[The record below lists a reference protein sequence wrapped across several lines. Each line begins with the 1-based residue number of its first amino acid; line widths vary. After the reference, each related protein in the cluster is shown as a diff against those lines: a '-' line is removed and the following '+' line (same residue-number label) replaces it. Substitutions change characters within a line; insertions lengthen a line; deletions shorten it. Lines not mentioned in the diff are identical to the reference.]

1 MKILLITE
9 DINIKNELN
18 KVFDENSTIKLLRQ
32 NSLEKIKQILLKNS
46 FDLIIS
52 DTKINGLSGFDV
64 LKLRNKYHQE
74 VKFVFYSK
82 DKSLNT
88 IKKAFKNNA
97 DDYII
102 KPELKNLIKYIN
114 SLQKKDRASKKFSQN
129 INKQKVNITNFSD
142 NFPLGIFQTD
152 KYGRTIYV
160 NREWSKI
167 SGLSSN
173 EALGDGWLK
182 AVHPDD
188 REILIKNWKSRARS
202 KKTSSAVYRF
212 LRPDGNIVWVQ
223 GFAAPQKDK
232 NGRIL
237 GYIGSIINITAQKN
251 IVNEIEESKKRF
263 SLLFEASPIGM
274 MIVDKS
280 FNVLEVN
287 EVFTKIFGY
296 SKRDIGNIRN
306 FYKISHSDKTIQ
318 REIILKWQQIL
329 DELIFNHNSITVEY
343 PVICK
348 NCEEKIIESTFT
360 STDDFIFITFSDI
373 TQKKQTE
380 LSLSSR
386 LEKIQLLNQL
396 SLNLQEDLDIRE
408 IIKHSYEIIPK
419 FLKVDRVSIFVYEPK
434 IDGLISEKY
443 IGQEIDKNN
452 VIYQPINI
460 SISGKCFR
468 EGEIVVVENC
478 KKSDLIPQKYVKQL
492 NLKSSVAIPLKASGK
507 SIGVIRLDFTEK
519 YHKFS
524 DEEIEFY
531 KLLGLQLGAIIRNSQ
546 LFSEQNAITKKLKE
560 SNERYFLTIEATEE
574 GIWDWNVITNEVYF
588 SPQWKRQIGYED
600 HELKNAFETWVEHL
614 HPDEREARIQAVKN
628 YLQNP
633 TKYFIQEFRLRHKDG
648 SYRWIHNRASS
659 LLDDKGNVIRMFG
672 AHTDIT
678 EKKIAESKIIES
690 EKQFRTLFERAA
702 DAILIADIE
711 TGKILDANFA
721 ACNLLNKTKEQII
734 GLHQSELHPPEISE
748 SIKEIFQDHIKQTE
762 IEGTSKPVETLVQ
775 RSDGSTVEVEI
786 LASQIN
792 YKDKKCLLGLFRDIS
807 LRKKAE
813 KEIRESERKLRSL
826 IETTIEGICTT
837 DANDIITYVNP
848 VFSKLLKYE
857 TDELIG
863 KNFKDL
869 ISPSDLKNYC
879 SQQELRKSGQS
890 AVYEISLINKDKEVL
905 WFIISATPVFD
916 ENGNFTGSFGMF
928 TNITEKKLVE
938 EAIKHSEQ
946 RFRSIWENSFDAMRL
961 ANSNGIIIDVN
972 DAFCRLFN
980 KSKDEIIGIIFYNLY
995 KDVDIDSYLKK
1006 FKENFKN
1013 NSINSLLEAK
1023 IVTWNDEVKWVSLS
1037 NSFIYDSN
1045 GEKLLL
1051 SIFRD
1056 ITKNK
1061 LAEEEIKKLY
1071 RGIEH
1076 SPVSILITDTEGVI
1090 EYVNPKFCEVS
1101 GYSLSEVLGM
1111 KPSLLKSGLMEKS
1124 FYKNLWETITS
1135 GNVWQGEF
1143 LNKRKNGD
1151 LFWESALIAPVTD
1164 EEGKII
1170 NYIGIKE
1177 DITEKKML
1185 FEQLI
1190 LAKEKAEES
1199 NRLKSNFLANMS
1211 HELRTPL
1218 NGILGYAEI
1227 LKEDSNDPI
1236 IKDYASIIFRSGRR
1250 LLETLNLI
1258 LDYSKIESE
1267 KVEAKFEYQN
1277 IQFLLKEIYK
1287 LHLPN
1292 ALKKKLDFNFESEF
1306 EEVLIKTDVQI
1317 FNSIFNNLVNN
1328 AIKFTEKGSVSI
1340 KLKKSIH
1347 NEQNCVC
1354 IIVED
1359 TGIGISKEQQSIIWE
1374 PFRQLSEGKS
1384 RSHEGT
1390 GLGLAIVKNYVKTL
1404 NGEIELESDLGKGSK
1419 FSIYFP
1425 F

>member
-18 KVFDENSTIKLLRQ
+18 KVFDENSTIKLHRP
-32 NSLEKIKQILLKNS
+32 NSLEKIKQILLKNA

-52 DTKINGLSGFDV
+52 DTKTNGLSGFDV

-74 VKFVFYSK
+74 VKFVFYSA

-88 IKKAFKNNA
+88 IKKAFKNNV

-102 KPELKNLIKYIN
+102 KPELNNLIKYIN

-129 INKQKVNITNFSD
+129 INKQKINITNFSD
-142 NFPLGIFQTD
+142 NFPVGIFQTD
-152 KYGRTIYV
+152 KFGRTIYV

-173 EALGDGWLK
+173 EALGDGWLR

-188 REILIKNWKSRARS
+188 REILIKNWKSKARS
-202 KKTSSAVYRF
+202 QKTSSAVYRF
-212 LRPDGNIVWVQ
+212 LHPDGNIVWVQ
-223 GFAAPQKDK
+223 GFATPQKDK
-232 NGRIL
+232 NGRII

-251 IVNEIEESKKRF
+251 IVNEIEESKK
-263 SLLFEASPIGM
+263 
-274 MIVDKS
+274 
-280 FNVLEVN
+280 
-287 EVFTKIFGY
+287 
-296 SKRDIGNIRN
+296 
-306 FYKISHSDKTIQ
+306 
-318 REIILKWQQIL
+318 
-329 DELIFNHNSITVEY
+329 
-343 PVICK
+343 
-348 NCEEKIIESTFT
+348 
-360 STDDFIFITFSDI
+360 
-373 TQKKQTE
+373 
-380 LSLSSR
+380 
-386 LEKIQLLNQL
+386 
-396 SLNLQEDLDIRE
+396 
-408 IIKHSYEIIPK
+408 
-419 FLKVDRVSIFVYEPK
+419 
-434 IDGLISEKY
+434 
-443 IGQEIDKNN
+443 
-452 VIYQPINI
+452 
-460 SISGKCFR
+460 
-468 EGEIVVVENC
+468 
-478 KKSDLIPQKYVKQL
+478 
-492 NLKSSVAIPLKASGK
+492 
-507 SIGVIRLDFTEK
+507 
-519 YHKFS
+519 
-524 DEEIEFY
+524 
-531 KLLGLQLGAIIRNSQ
+531 
-546 LFSEQNAITKKLKE
+546 
-560 SNERYFLTIEATEE
+560 
-574 GIWDWNVITNEVYF
+574 
-588 SPQWKRQIGYED
+588 
-600 HELKNAFETWVEHL
+600 
-614 HPDEREARIQAVKN
+614 
-628 YLQNP
+628 
-633 TKYFIQEFRLRHKDG
+633 
-648 SYRWIHNRASS
+648 
-659 LLDDKGNVIRMFG
+659 
-672 AHTDIT
+672 
-678 EKKIAESKIIES
+678 
-690 EKQFRTLFERAA
+690 QFRTLFERAA
-702 DAILIADIE
+702 DAIFIADIE
-711 TGKILDANFA
+711 TGKILDANLA
-721 ACNLLNKTKEQII
+721 ACTLLNKTKEQII
-734 GLHQSELHPPEISE
+734 GLHHSDLYPPEISE
-748 SIKEIFQDHIKQTE
+748 NVKEIFQDYIKQTD
-762 IEGTSKPVETLVQ
+762 IEGSSKPVETLIQ
-775 RSDGSTVEVEI
+775 RNDGSTVEIEI

-792 YKDKKCLLGLFRDIS
+792 YKDRKCLLGLFRDIS

-837 DANDIITYVNP
+837 DANDIIAYVNP
-848 VFSKLLKYE
+848 IFSKLLKYE

-869 ISPSDLKNYC
+869 ISPNDLKNYC

-916 ENGNFTGSFGMF
+916 ENGNFIGSFGMF
-928 TNITEKKLVE
+928 TNITEKKIVE

-961 ANSNGIIIDVN
+961 TNSDGIIIDVN
-972 DAFCRLFN
+972 DAFCRLFS
-980 KSKDEIIGIIFYNLY
+980 KSKDEIIGTIFCNLY

-1013 NSINSLLEAK
+1013 NSIDSLFEFK

-1056 ITKNK
+1056 ITTDK

-1076 SPVSILITDTEGVI
+1076 SPVSILITDTQGVI

-1124 FYKNLWETITS
+1124 FYKNLWDTITN

-1227 LKEDSNDPI
+1227 LKEDSNDQI
-1236 IKDYASIIFRSGRR
+1236 VKDYASVIFRSGRR

-1277 IQFLLKEIYK
+1277 IQFLLNEIYK

-1292 ALKKKLDFNFESEF
+1292 ALKKKLEFNFESDF
-1306 EEVLIKTDVQI
+1306 EELIIKTDVQI

-1328 AIKFTEKGSVSI
+1328 AMKFTEKGSISI
-1340 KLKKSIH
+1340 KVKKTIH
-1347 NEQNCVC
+1347 NGLDSVC
-1354 IIVED
+1354 IIIQD
-1359 TGIGISKEQQSIIWE
+1359 TGIGISKEKQAIIWE

-1390 GLGLAIVKNYVKTL
+1390 GLGLAIVKNYVKIL
-1404 NGEIELESDLGKGSK
+1404 NGDIELESDLGKGSK

-1425 F
+1425 C